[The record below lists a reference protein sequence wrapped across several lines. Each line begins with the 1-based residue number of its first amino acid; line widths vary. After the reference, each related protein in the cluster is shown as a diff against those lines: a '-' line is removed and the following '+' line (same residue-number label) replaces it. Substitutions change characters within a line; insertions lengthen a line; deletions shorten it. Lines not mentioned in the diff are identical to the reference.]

1 MVALP
6 LDGMARNSDMSRSR
20 TKKRCCV
27 VAGACVAA
35 VGTPALAELTAA
47 EAAAAF
53 VSAAAAAGYEVES
66 SSTVQGE
73 GTLSLQSVRIGEA
86 DEPFGTELEPAWIRF
101 SERPD
106 GSVAISVPESI
117 PVEGAESLASGAF
130 DRISTSGL
138 ESVLRREGGIWEIVI
153 AANKIAAI
161 GSGATQRFE
170 NDIGGL
176 EFRMTLPDADS
187 SAPVTTSGSFARFGI
202 NESDLANGTVFGV
215 LVDGAEWDATIQLA
229 EDRRPGDEGLQSM
242 ELSAGFGPVA
252 AWQSVQSRD
261 MLRYSSAG
269 SELSLRM
276 DAPWEVSAAWN
287 EREQAVTVAGLG
299 GVTVASSKY
308 ALDSRPARNG
318 SRLVSTLRS
327 DVDGIFFDEAT
338 RRASDVV
345 RRLPQ
350 DPASLRSDV
359 SLTIPGDLMQSGSR
373 ATPRSGAHRID
384 IQEIVLSWAGAS
396 LTASG
401 EIRMSVDYDSDEDP
415 EFQALNVD
423 VRADGVL
430 SLLSKLSSAGVL
442 SREEAA
448 IASTL
453 LSTYG
458 QRIPGERD
466 SLLFRFEARPGLPP
480 LLNGRPLPN

>member
-1 MVALP
+1 M
-6 LDGMARNSDMSRSR
+6 
-20 TKKRCCV
+20 KKRWCV
-27 VAGACVAA
+27 VAAACAAA

-53 VSAAAAAGYEVES
+53 VSAAASAGYEVES
-66 SSTVQGE
+66 SSTVQGD
-73 GTLSLQSVRIGEA
+73 GTLSMQFVRVGDA
-86 DEPFGTELEPAWIRF
+86 DELFGTAIEPAWIRF

-106 GSVAISVPESI
+106 GSVAISLPESI
-117 PVEGAESLASGAF
+117 PVAGAGSAASGAF
-130 DRISTSGL
+130 DRISTAGL

-153 AANKIAAI
+153 AVDKIAAI
-161 GSGATQRFE
+161 GSGTAQRFE
-170 NDIGGL
+170 YDIGDL
-176 EFRMTLPDADS
+176 EFRMTLPDADT

-202 NESDLANGTVFGV
+202 NESDLADGTVFGL

-229 EDRRPGDEGLQSM
+229 EDRRLGDEGLQSM
-242 ELSAGFGPVA
+242 ELSAGFGPVNG
-252 AWQSVQSRD
+252 WQSVQSRD

-269 SELSLRM
+269 SELSLKM
-276 DAPWEVSAAWN
+276 DAPWEISAAWN
-287 EREQAVTVAGLG
+287 EKEQAVTAAGLG

-308 ALDSRPARNG
+308 AVESRPARNG
-318 SRLVSTLRS
+318 TRLVSTLRS
-327 DVDGIFFDEAT
+327 DVDGISFDETT
-338 RRASDVV
+338 RRVSDVV
-345 RRLPQ
+345 GRLPRE
-350 DPASLRSDV
+350 PAALRSDV
-359 SLTIPGDLMQSGSR
+359 SLTIPADLMQSGSR
-373 ATPRSGAHRID
+373 ATPRSGVHRID
-384 IQEIVLSWAGAS
+384 MQEIVLSWAGAS

-430 SLLSKLSSAGVL
+430 SLLSRLNAAGAL

-448 IASTL
+448 IAGTL

-458 QRIPGERD
+458 QRMPGERD
-466 SLLFRFEARPGLPP
+466 SLLFRFEARPGSPP

>member
-1 MVALP
+1 M
-6 LDGMARNSDMSRSR
+6 
-20 TKKRCCV
+20 KKRCCV
-27 VAGACVAA
+27 VVAA
-35 VGTPALAELTAA
+35 CAVAIGKPALAELTAA
-47 EAAAAF
+47 EAAVAF
-53 VSAAAAAGYEVES
+53 VSAAASAGYEVES

-86 DEPFGTELEPAWIRF
+86 DEPFGTAFELAWIRF

-117 PVEGAESLASGAF
+117 PVADGGSAASGAF

-153 AANKIAAI
+153 TADKIAAI
-161 GSGATQRFE
+161 GSEATRRFE
-170 NDIGGL
+170 NDIGDL
-176 EFRMTLPDADS
+176 EFRMTLPDADA
-187 SAPVTTSGSFARFGI
+187 SAPVTMSGSFARLGI
-202 NESDLANGTVFGV
+202 NESDLANGTAFRL
-215 LVDGAEWDATIQLA
+215 LVDGAEWGAMIQLA
-229 EDRRPGDEGLQSM
+229 EDRRLGDEGLQSM
-242 ELSAGFGPVA
+242 ELSAELGPIA
-252 AWQSVQSRD
+252 ARQSVESRD

-269 SELSLRM
+269 SELSLKM
-276 DAPWEVSAAWN
+276 DDPWEVSAAWN
-287 EREQAVTVAGLG
+287 EKEQAITVAGLG
-299 GVTVASSKY
+299 GITVASSKY

-318 SRLVSTLRS
+318 TRLVSTLRS
-327 DVDGIFFDEAT
+327 DVDGISFDEAT
-338 RRASDVV
+338 RRVSDVV
-345 RRLPQ
+345 GRLPRE
-350 DPASLRSDV
+350 PAALRSDV
-359 SLTIPGDLMQSGSR
+359 SLTIPADLIQSGSQ
-373 ATPRSGAHRID
+373 ATPRSGAHGID

-430 SLLSKLSSAGVL
+430 SLLSKLSSAGAL

-448 IASTL
+448 IASTV

-466 SLLFRFEARPGLPP
+466 SLLFRFEARPGSPP